1 MCRKCNGTGGVN
13 TEHSWGISFDPCP
26 NRACRRDGNEAID
39 EAIEILEGKLR
50 EMEEKRRI
58 SA

>member
-1 MCRKCNGTGGVN
+1 MCRTCNGTGGIN
-13 TEHSWGISFDPCP
+13 KEHSWGIQFTPCP
-26 NRACRRDGNEAID
+26 NRACRRDGNEVID
-39 EAIEILEGKLR
+39 EAVSILEEKLR